1 MPIIS
6 IQNESCWARRR
17 GGEEGGGGEGEIWGG
32 GGKGEGDLNSKELE
46 KKNLMQITSREKI
59 MCNYPSDTGQPCPPQ
74 PTRSH

>member
-1 MPIIS
+1 MSLAGP
-6 IQNESCWARRR
+6 EE
-17 GGEEGGGGEGEIWGG
+17 GEGTKEGEERVRFGGG
-32 GGKGEGDLNSKELE
+32 GGKGEGDLNSRELE

>member
-1 MPIIS
+1 MSLAGPG
-6 IQNESCWARRR
+6 E
-17 GGEEGGGGEGEIWGG
+17 GEGKKEGEEGVRFGG
-32 GGKGEGDLNSKELE
+32 GGRKGGGGLNSKELE